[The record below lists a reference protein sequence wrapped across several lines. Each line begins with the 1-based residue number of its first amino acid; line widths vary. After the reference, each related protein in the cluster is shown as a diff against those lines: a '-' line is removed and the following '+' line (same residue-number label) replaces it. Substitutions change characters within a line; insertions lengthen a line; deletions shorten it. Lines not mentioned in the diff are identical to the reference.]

1 MPRRRRRS
9 LPGSSITS
17 SATAS
22 RARARAS
29 RGFRSSIRSDSLT
42 TDVKRPRRLCVPV
55 DKNGET
61 PGADQHQTA
70 LTCYDIAHRERRR
83 CRSIGAHDLFVT
95 NQFGS
100 VTLERLRSAE
110 VCIPTVLP

>member
-1 MPRRRRRS
+1 
-9 LPGSSITS
+9 
-17 SATAS
+17 
-22 RARARAS
+22 
-29 RGFRSSIRSDSLT
+29 
-42 TDVKRPRRLCVPV
+42 VPV

-70 LTCYDIAHRERRR
+70 LTCYDTRIAK
-83 CRSIGAHDLFVT
+83 SSLPFVGEHTLYMT

-110 VCIPTVLP
+110 VCIPTILP